1 VAFSAP
7 GCSRTLDFNPMNGPV
22 VDSRTFRIGFLAA
35 LETDDGAFV
44 AGLLV
49 TNRYGRPLE
58 FQCTSPVR
66 PTHAQKLLYG
76 ETLRPFL
83 LGELMGRALLD
94 RLGSPPDLLVT
105 DNDDILDLR
114 HHIAIPMARVEP
126 LADEAGSATTAP
138 PLGRVR
144 MGRRILSIH
153 SAHETDIAALHHGAT
168 QVTAETDL
176 QEPLERVRQALAET
190 LQGQQ
195 TGNPGGPRS

>member
-1 VAFSAP
+1 MS
-7 GCSRTLDFNPMNGPV
+7 GPV

-66 PTHAQKLLYG
+66 PTHAQQLLYG

-83 LGELMGRALLD
+83 LGALMGRALLD

-105 DNDDILDLR
+105 DNDDILDCKTMRNDDVFGNGALSELGTSGDSDSAVGV
-114 HHIAIPMARVEP
+114 H
-126 LADEAGSATTAP
+126 GSAYY
-138 PLGRVR
+138 G
-144 MGRRILSIH
+144 I
-153 SAHETDIAALHHGAT
+153 
-168 QVTAETDL
+168 
-176 QEPLERVRQALAET
+176 
-190 LQGQQ
+190 
-195 TGNPGGPRS
+195 

>member
-1 VAFSAP
+1 
-7 GCSRTLDFNPMNGPV
+7 MNGPAANP
-22 VDSRTFRIGFLAA
+22 RAFRIGFLAA
-35 LETDDGAFV
+35 LETDDSAFV

-66 PTHAQKLLYG
+66 PTHAQQLLYG
-76 ETLRPFL
+76 DTLRPFL

-114 HHIAIPMARVEP
+114 HHIAIPMARVENQ
-126 LADEAGSATTAP
+126 ADDVTDATIAP

-168 QVTAETDL
+168 QVTADADL
-176 QEPLERVRQALAET
+176 QEPIERVRQALAET

-195 TGNPGGPRS
+195 SGNPSGTRS

>member
-1 VAFSAP
+1 MIEPA
-7 GCSRTLDFNPMNGPV
+7 

-35 LETDDGAFV
+35 LETADGAFV

-66 PTHAQKLLYG
+66 PTHAQELLYG
-76 ETLRPFL
+76 QTLRPFL

-94 RLGSPPDLLVT
+94 RLGTAPDLLVT
-105 DNDDILDLR
+105 DNDAILDLR
-114 HHIAIPMARVEP
+114 NHIAIPMARIETQP
-126 LADEAGSATTAP
+126 DTATAGPTDAP

-153 SAHETDIAALHHGAT
+153 AAHQDDISALHHGAT
-168 QVTAETDL
+168 QVAEETDL

-190 LQGQQ
+190 L
-195 TGNPGGPRS
+195 

>member
-1 VAFSAP
+1 MSDPAA
-7 GCSRTLDFNPMNGPV
+7 
-22 VDSRTFRIGFLAA
+22 DSRTFRLGFLAA
-35 LETDDGAFV
+35 LETEDGAFV

-66 PTHAQKLLYG
+66 PTRAQELLYG

-83 LGELMGRALLD
+83 LGELMGRALLE
-94 RLGSPPDLLVT
+94 RLGTQPDLLVT
-105 DNDDILDLR
+105 DRDDILDLR
-114 HHIAIPMARVEP
+114 NHIAIPMARIETQP
-126 LADEAGSATTAP
+126 DTATAGPTDAP

-153 SAHETDIAALHHGAT
+153 AAHQDDISALHHGAT
-168 QVTAETDL
+168 QVAEETDL

-190 LQGQQ
+190 L
-195 TGNPGGPRS
+195 

>member
-1 VAFSAP
+1 MSEPAI
-7 GCSRTLDFNPMNGPV
+7 
-22 VDSRTFRIGFLAA
+22 DSRTFRLGFLAA

-66 PTHAQKLLYG
+66 PTRAQKLLYG
-76 ETLRPFL
+76 NTLRPFL

-105 DNDDILDLR
+105 DHDAILDLR
-114 HHIAIPMARVEP
+114 NHITIPMARVEESSEVP
-126 LADEAGSATTAP
+126 EAAAQAP

-144 MGRRILSIH
+144 MGQRVLSIH
-153 SAHETDIAALHHGAT
+153 TAHQNDITALHQGAA
-168 QVTAETDL
+168 QISADSDL
-176 QEPLERVRQALAET
+176 HEPLERVKQALSET
-190 LQGQQ
+190 LQGQ
-195 TGNPGGPRS
+195 

>member
-1 VAFSAP
+1 MSEPA
-7 GCSRTLDFNPMNGPV
+7 

-35 LETDDGAFV
+35 LETADGAFV

-66 PTHAQKLLYG
+66 PTHAQELLYG
-76 ETLRPFL
+76 QTLRPFL

-94 RLGSPPDLLVT
+94 RLGTAPDLLVT
-105 DNDDILDLR
+105 DNDAILDLR
-114 HHIAIPMARVEP
+114 NHIAIPMARVEVH
-126 LADEAGSATTAP
+126 ADAAEPTTTAP

-153 SAHETDIAALHHGAT
+153 TAHENDISALHHGAT
-168 QVTAETDL
+168 QVAADTDL

-190 LQGQQ
+190 LQGQ
-195 TGNPGGPRS
+195 